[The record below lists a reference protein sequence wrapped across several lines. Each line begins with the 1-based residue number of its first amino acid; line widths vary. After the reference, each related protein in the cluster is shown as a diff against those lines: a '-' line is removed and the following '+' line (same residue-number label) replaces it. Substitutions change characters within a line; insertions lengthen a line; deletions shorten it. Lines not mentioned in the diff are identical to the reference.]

1 MKQIGLCQSPSHRGT
16 HFYSRVRVL
25 QDSRHVSIPFTP
37 GNSFL
42 QNVRGTQHRPRMC
55 QSPSHRG
62 THFYP
67 YTLFFVDFMR
77 LSSLD
82 FRGIF
87 QTILKT
93 AVFSV
98 TSTFLS
104 IFYKRAYSEG
114 HAFLQILV
122 FSAYPDSFFQ
132 TYGFISATQYDRRS
146 TLLTPCGFYSGD
158 LLSLPRCIQQTY
170 VQCMLVVR
178 VFPPIR
184 ITLSLSSRKC
194 RPRHKPR
201 LSHPAI
207 RAAACLT
214 QNPELRQCSAP
225 LLPTGI

>member
-1 MKQIGLCQSPSHRGT
+1 MLNS
-16 HFYSRVRVL
+16 
-25 QDSRHVSIPFTP
+25 VSIPFTS

-42 QNVRGTQHRPRMC
+42 P
-55 QSPSHRG
+55 SP
-62 THFYP
+62 
-67 YTLFFVDFMR
+67 LFFVDFMR
-77 LSSLD
+77 VSSLD

-104 IFYKRAYSEG
+104 IFYKRAEYEG

-132 TYGFISATQYDRRS
+132 TYGFVSAIRYDRRS

-170 VQCMLVVR
+170 VQCMLVVQAL
-178 VFPPIR
+178 PPIR
-184 ITLSLSSRKC
+184 NTLPLSSRKC
-194 RPRHKPR
+194 RPRHTPR

-207 RAAACLT
+207 RTTADLT
-214 QNPELRQCSAP
+214 
-225 LLPTGI
+225 